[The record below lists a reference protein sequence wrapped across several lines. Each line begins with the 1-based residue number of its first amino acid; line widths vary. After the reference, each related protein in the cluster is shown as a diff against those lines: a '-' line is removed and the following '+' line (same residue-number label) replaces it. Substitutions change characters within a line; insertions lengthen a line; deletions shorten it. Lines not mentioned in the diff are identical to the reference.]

1 MFINLK
7 PFAGKTGA
15 LQLVN
20 NVGQVVQTKD
30 LGEISGEIQRLD
42 LQDVENGLYFINIKI
57 DGQKTLNQKVII
69 ERLY

>member
-30 LGEISGEIQRLD
+30 LGEISGETQRLD
-42 LQDVENGLYFINIKI
+42 LQEVENGLYFINIKI
-57 DGQKTLNQKVII
+57 DGQKALNQKVIV
-69 ERLY
+69 ERMY